1 MFGATLQ
8 LALVFNA
15 TIFNYRELRTE
26 LIALGYAFFSDGDS
40 EVILKAHHA
49 WGEQCVHGMFA
60 FANWNMRGGRNGH
73 SASLFLARDRFGI
86 KPLYLTQIGN
96 LLRFASSLPGL
107 LAGGGVDTR
116 LDPVAL
122 HHHSMLHTAVPAPRR
137 SAACRE
143 SQQAA
148 SGNAVEQAFGHD
160 RACRVLGA
168 DEQNVVDLF
177 SHEVRLGGWA
187 GG

>member
-26 LIALGYAFFSDGDS
+26 LIVLGYAFFSDGDS

-49 WGEQCVHGMFA
+49 WGEQCVKGMFA

-73 SASLFLARDRFGI
+73 SASQFPARDRFGI

-96 LLRFASSLPGL
+96 RLRFASSLPGL

-168 DEQNVVDLF
+168 DEQNVVDLVA
-177 SHEVRLGGWA
+177 HGVRLGGWA